1 MVLKQ
6 YTELQVPIVGVGE
19 GVEVFVAVTIGVG
32 EGVVVG
38 VGVMFGVGHCVGPP
52 TNVTPVPL

>member
-1 MVLKQ
+1 M
-6 YTELQVPIVGVGE
+6 
-19 GVEVFVAVTIGVG
+19 FVAVTVGVG